1 MKPIMTTVSGPHP
14 AMLDDPTLRG
24 QCRETFGR
32 ASGPGG
38 QHRNKVDTAVRI
50 SHLPS
55 GIEAIAA
62 ERRSQAQN
70 RNTARHRLRIK
81 LAVRLRTALRRGH
94 YRPSA
99 LWLQRRQGTKLPVNP
114 THRDFPALLA
124 EAMDVVAATNFDVAG
139 AAGILGITMSQVVKL
154 VGREPKALAWVN
166 EGRAALGLP
175 VLK

>member
-1 MKPIMTTVSGPHP
+1 MKPIMTRVSGPHP

-38 QHRNKVDTAVRI
+38 QHRNKVETAVRI
-50 SHLPS
+50 THVPS
-55 GIEAIAA
+55 GIEATAA

-70 RNTARHRLRIK
+70 RHTARQRLRIK
-81 LAVRLRTALRRGH
+81 LAVRLRTVIKRGR
-94 YRPSA
+94 YRPTA
-99 LWLQRRQGTKLPVNP
+99 LWIQRRQGSKLPVNP